1 MRPHARLAA
10 AFSAA
15 SAFVAPAVFAL
26 PAPFV
31 GASASAYFSDDA
43 VSADLAAELVRGARQ
58 RVLVAGYASLS
69 PKLAAALCDARRR
82 GIAVRVVL
90 DRSAPA
96 LRYSGAALL
105 AETGVEVVFAR
116 RAGLIRAPFLVVD
129 DAVATEVA
137 ARRAGLA
144 RAASGAD
151 AAAAALLPRAD
162 MRPGV
167 HELNVFH
174 DVPRLAQAYAQTFW
188 RLYRVAA
195 AER

>member
-151 AAAAALLPRAD
+151 AAALLPRAD

>member
-1 MRPHARLAA
+1 
-10 AFSAA
+10 
-15 SAFVAPAVFAL
+15 
-26 PAPFV
+26 
-31 GASASAYFSDDA
+31 
-43 VSADLAAELVRGARQ
+43 
-58 RVLVAGYASLS
+58 
-69 PKLAAALCDARRR
+69 
-82 GIAVRVVL
+82 
-90 DRSAPA
+90 
-96 LRYSGAALL
+96 
-105 AETGVEVVFAR
+105 
-116 RAGLIRAPFLVVD
+116 VVD

-151 AAAAALLPRAD
+151 VAALLPRAG

>member
-90 DRSAPA
+90 DRSVPA

-144 RAASGAD
+144 RAASGA
-151 AAAAALLPRAD
+151 AALLPRAD

>member
-82 GIAVRVVL
+82 GVAVRVVL

-96 LRYSGAALL
+96 LRYSG
-105 AETGVEVVFAR
+105 
-116 RAGLIRAPFLVVD
+116 
-129 DAVATEVA
+129 
-137 ARRAGLA
+137 
-144 RAASGAD
+144 
-151 AAAAALLPRAD
+151 
-162 MRPGV
+162 
-167 HELNVFH
+167 
-174 DVPRLAQAYAQTFW
+174 
-188 RLYRVAA
+188 
-195 AER
+195 

>member
-1 MRPHARLAA
+1 M
-10 AFSAA
+10 
-15 SAFVAPAVFAL
+15 
-26 PAPFV
+26 
-31 GASASAYFSDDA
+31 
-43 VSADLAAELVRGARQ
+43 RGARQ

-90 DRSAPA
+90 DRSVPA

-144 RAASGAD
+144 RAASGA
-151 AAAAALLPRAD
+151 AALLPRAD